1 MYSECFICILHSN
14 SEGREW
20 FMQDSYR
27 AYQLFSYFWCGLIA
41 LAVGSQAVA
50 QRSMPIM
57 NGLSLTSLT
66 GLATIWIMA
75 CMYFNIIALAHTPRQ
90 LMLACVSCAHA
101 SFDPPASVLGRPYE
115 GLFMM
120 LALIVGEAMGQK
132 LDGQSRRMFAQRFA
146 SSTRQPQLAGPE
158 KSCGEAKSPLSD
170 QRGGLPLLTSAKPPS
185 LALVGVIWTAF
196 EDAVL
201 EHDFSIDRFSNAYPH
216 VVACCLSLIVV
227 SGVHSFAFPAARVG
241 DLIAIGLSVLMLVYR
256 TMLQFLVTDRRLAQR
271 LFYSLLSVMVII
283 SLLVIKALQVKRQID
298 PGGLSGTGALF
309 AAGSW
314 LLAAFYFTLTGV
326 PCAQRHQSLDSGLF
340 FCLLLPLLLDLF
352 TPFSTA
358 TIFPRS
364 GTCSSLTPSLSSAS
378 RPRGYSLS
386 QRSSSARPFLAGR
399 QRLFTANSGCRIG
412 PRSRPPKSA
421 LCERWMMHKRR
432 RRACSKRL
440 PSMSFTSCAM
450 T

>member
-1 MYSECFICILHSN
+1 MHHRKTAASKPAEPPTRNLAIVGSLQTTFADSAIEREYACSRFTAAYNLVIAYCIGISVLTMVHAFVFPEARAGDAIGIATN
-14 SEGREW
+14 LVVLAIRVALQQ
-20 FMQDSYR
+20 MQDSYR

-158 KSCGEAKSPLSD
+158 KSCGEAKSPSSD

-326 PCAQRHQSLDSGLF
+326 PHAPRFIILCFVAAMCA
-340 FCLLLPLLLDLF
+340 
-352 TPFSTA
+352 TA
-358 TIFPRS
+358 PV
-364 GTCSSLTPSLSSAS
+364 A
-378 RPRGYSLS
+378 
-386 QRSSSARPFLAGR
+386 
-399 QRLFTANSGCRIG
+399 
-412 PRSRPPKSA
+412 
-421 LCERWMMHKRR
+421 
-432 RRACSKRL
+432 
-440 PSMSFTSCAM
+440 
-450 T
+450 

>member
-1 MYSECFICILHSN
+1 MHHRKTAASAPAEPPARNLDIVGSFQTTFADSAIEREYACSRFAAAYNLVIAYCIGISVLTMVHAFVFPEARAGDAIGIATN
-14 SEGREW
+14 LVVLAIRVALQQ
-20 FMQDSYR
+20 MQDSYR

-158 KSCGEAKSPLSD
+158 KSCGEAKSPSSD

-326 PCAQRHQSLDSGLF
+326 PHAPRFIILCFVAAMCATGAKR
-340 FCLLLPLLLDLF
+340 C
-352 TPFSTA
+352 
-358 TIFPRS
+358 
-364 GTCSSLTPSLSSAS
+364 
-378 RPRGYSLS
+378 
-386 QRSSSARPFLAGR
+386 
-399 QRLFTANSGCRIG
+399 ANILRD
-412 PRSRPPKSA
+412 
-421 LCERWMMHKRR
+421 
-432 RRACSKRL
+432 
-440 PSMSFTSCAM
+440 
-450 T
+450 

>member
-1 MYSECFICILHSN
+1 MHHRKTAASAPAEPPTRNLAIVGSLQTTFADSAIEREYACSRFTAAYNLVIAYCIGISVLTMVHAFVFPEARAGDAIGIATN
-14 SEGREW
+14 LVVLAIRVALQQ
-20 FMQDSYR
+20 MQDSYR

-158 KSCGEAKSPLSD
+158 KSCGEAKSPSSD

-326 PCAQRHQSLDSGLF
+326 PHAPRFIILCFVAAMCA
-340 FCLLLPLLLDLF
+340 
-352 TPFSTA
+352 TA
-358 TIFPRS
+358 PV
-364 GTCSSLTPSLSSAS
+364 A
-378 RPRGYSLS
+378 
-386 QRSSSARPFLAGR
+386 
-399 QRLFTANSGCRIG
+399 
-412 PRSRPPKSA
+412 
-421 LCERWMMHKRR
+421 
-432 RRACSKRL
+432 
-440 PSMSFTSCAM
+440 
-450 T
+450 

>member
-1 MYSECFICILHSN
+1 MHHRKTAASAPAEPPTRNLAIVGSLQTTFADSAIEREYACSRFTAAYNLVIAYCIGISVLTMVHAFVFPEARAGDAIGIATN
-14 SEGREW
+14 LVVLAIRVALQQ
-20 FMQDSYR
+20 MQDSYR

-146 SSTRQPQLAGPE
+146 SSTRQSQLAAPE
-158 KSCGEAKSPLSD
+158 KSCGEAKSPSSD

-326 PCAQRHQSLDSGLF
+326 PHAPRFIILCFVAAMCA
-340 FCLLLPLLLDLF
+340 
-352 TPFSTA
+352 TA
-358 TIFPRS
+358 PV
-364 GTCSSLTPSLSSAS
+364 A
-378 RPRGYSLS
+378 
-386 QRSSSARPFLAGR
+386 
-399 QRLFTANSGCRIG
+399 
-412 PRSRPPKSA
+412 
-421 LCERWMMHKRR
+421 
-432 RRACSKRL
+432 
-440 PSMSFTSCAM
+440 
-450 T
+450 

>member
-1 MYSECFICILHSN
+1 MHHRKTAASAPAEPPARNLAIVGSLQTTFADSAIEREYACSRFAAAYNLVIAYCIGISVLTMVHAFGFPEARAGDAIGIATN
-14 SEGREW
+14 LVVLAIRVALQQ
-20 FMQDSYR
+20 MQDSYR

-120 LALIVGEAMGQK
+120 FALIVGEAMGQK

-158 KSCGEAKSPLSD
+158 KSCGEAKSPSSD

-326 PCAQRHQSLDSGLF
+326 PHAPRFIILCFVAAMCA
-340 FCLLLPLLLDLF
+340 
-352 TPFSTA
+352 TA
-358 TIFPRS
+358 PV
-364 GTCSSLTPSLSSAS
+364 A
-378 RPRGYSLS
+378 
-386 QRSSSARPFLAGR
+386 
-399 QRLFTANSGCRIG
+399 
-412 PRSRPPKSA
+412 
-421 LCERWMMHKRR
+421 
-432 RRACSKRL
+432 
-440 PSMSFTSCAM
+440 
-450 T
+450 

>member
-1 MYSECFICILHSN
+1 MHHRKTAASAPAEPPARNLAIVGSLQTTFADSAIEREYACSRFTAAYNLVIAYCIGISVLTMVHAFVFPEARAGDAIGIATN
-14 SEGREW
+14 LVVLAIRVALQQ
-20 FMQDSYR
+20 MQDSYR

-158 KSCGEAKSPLSD
+158 KSCGEAKSPSSD

-326 PCAQRHQSLDSGLF
+326 PHAPRLIILCFVAAMCA
-340 FCLLLPLLLDLF
+340 
-352 TPFSTA
+352 TA
-358 TIFPRS
+358 PV
-364 GTCSSLTPSLSSAS
+364 A
-378 RPRGYSLS
+378 
-386 QRSSSARPFLAGR
+386 
-399 QRLFTANSGCRIG
+399 
-412 PRSRPPKSA
+412 
-421 LCERWMMHKRR
+421 
-432 RRACSKRL
+432 
-440 PSMSFTSCAM
+440 
-450 T
+450 